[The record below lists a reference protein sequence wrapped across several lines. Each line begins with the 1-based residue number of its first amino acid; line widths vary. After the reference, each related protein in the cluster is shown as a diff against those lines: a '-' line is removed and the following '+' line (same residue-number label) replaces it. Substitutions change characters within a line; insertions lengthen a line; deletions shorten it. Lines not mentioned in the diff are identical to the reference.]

1 MAQRLPFHRSAKGTA
16 PELVD
21 CPPTV
26 IHLWVVDRGAGPRVS
41 GCGNSPVLA
50 VLDGL
55 HEAELVAAGGGREGG
70 KPGGQS
76 FHNGR
81 LRGARG
87 GGGVL
92 PPRLR
97 PPAPGPPGP
106 RPAAAPPSPSPP

>member
-41 GCGNSPVLA
+41 RSGNSPVLA

-55 HEAELVAAGGGREGG
+55 HEAELVAAGAA
-70 KPGGQS
+70 
-76 FHNGR
+76 R
-81 LRGARG
+81 LARAARG
-87 GGGVL
+87 CM
-92 PPRLR
+92 
-97 PPAPGPPGP
+97 
-106 RPAAAPPSPSPP
+106 SPSPRTARPAGWGSAPRAIAPPRRVGPARRRGGA

>member
-1 MAQRLPFHRSAKGTA
+1 MAQLLPFHRSAKGTA

-55 HEAELVAAGGGREGG
+55 HEAELVAAGGWGRRGTRGG
-70 KPGGQS
+70 ESCVQ
-76 FHNGR
+76 
-81 LRGARG
+81 GAAVRHG
-87 GGGVL
+87 GGGGSPP
-92 PPRLR
+92 PPR
-97 PPAPGPPGP
+97 PPP
-106 RPAAAPPSPSPP
+106 PPSA

>member
-1 MAQRLPFHRSAKGTA
+1 MAQLLPFHRSAKGTA

-55 HEAELVAAGGGREGG
+55 HEAELVAAGGGRRPAA
-70 KPGGQS
+70 PGG
-76 FHNGR
+76 GTAR
-81 LRGARG
+81 RGPPGARRG
-87 GGGVL
+87 GGGG
-92 PPRLR
+92 PPR
-97 PPAPGPPGP
+97 APPG
-106 RPAAAPPSPSPP
+106 RPAAPRPPRAPPAT

>member
-1 MAQRLPFHRSAKGTA
+1 MAQLLPFHRSAKGTA

-55 HEAELVAAGGGREGG
+55 HEAELVAAGGGGERGTRRGADFQEGA
-70 KPGGQS
+70 PGGPP
-76 FHNGR
+76 
-81 LRGARG
+81 G
-87 GGGVL
+87 GGGA
-92 PPRLR
+92 PPSVR
-97 PPAPGPPGP
+97 PPAAGPP
-106 RPAAAPPSPSPP
+106 APC

>member
-1 MAQRLPFHRSAKGTA
+1 MAQLLPFHRSAKGTA

-55 HEAELVAAGGGREGG
+55 HEAELVAAGGCAPRRQ
-70 KPGGQS
+70 PGGESISQA
-76 FHNGR
+76 R
-81 LRGARG
+81 LVRHTG
-87 GGGVL
+87 GGGGPPVR
-92 PPRLR
+92 PPRPR
-97 PPAPGPPGP
+97 VAP
-106 RPAAAPPSPSPP
+106 RAR

>member
-55 HEAELVAAGGGREGG
+55 HEAELVAAGGGGARRTRGG
-70 KPGGQS
+70 ENCSNARPGGP
-76 FHNGR
+76 
-81 LRGARG
+81 RG
-87 GGGVL
+87 GGAPPHS
-92 PPRLR
+92 PPRR
-97 PPAPGPPGP
+97 AAGPPAPA
-106 RPAAAPPSPSPP
+106 R

>member
-1 MAQRLPFHRSAKGTA
+1 MAQLLPFHRSAKGTA

-55 HEAELVAAGGGREGG
+55 HEAELVAAGGRWRRRTRGGPSCRHARPGR
-70 KPGGQS
+70 PP
-76 FHNGR
+76 
-81 LRGARG
+81 G
-87 GGGVL
+87 GGG
-92 PPRLR
+92 P
-97 PPAPGPPGP
+97 
-106 RPAAAPPSPSPP
+106 PPSPCPRPRAPPLPPPS

>member
-55 HEAELVAAGGGREGG
+55 HEAELVAAGGGG
-70 KPGGQS
+70 P
-76 FHNGR
+76 
-81 LRGARG
+81 AATG
-87 GGGVL
+87 GGGVFLPARPGRPPRGWPPPPL
-92 PPRLR
+92 PP
-97 PPAPGPPGP
+97 PPA
-106 RPAAAPPSPSPP
+106 

>member
-1 MAQRLPFHRSAKGTA
+1 MAQLLPFHRSAKGTA

-55 HEAELVAAGGGREGG
+55 HEAELVAAGGGG
-70 KPGGQS
+70 P
-76 FHNGR
+76 
-81 LRGARG
+81 RGAPRG
-87 GGGVL
+87 GGCLRTRPFGAVRGGGRPL
-92 PPRLR
+92 HRRPPTRAPPR
-97 PPAPGPPGP
+97 
-106 RPAAAPPSPSPP
+106 